1 MENDKLKR
9 IIADVLSEVMSSR
22 QAGNG
27 HASAA
32 VFRNNLNAACD
43 DGEVPDLSAVD
54 FSQILATPE
63 PANGEAY
70 LEIKRTSTA
79 RVGTWRAGPRYRTET
94 YLRLRADHAKAMDAV
109 FEDVPEELIDKLR
122 LLKVTTRCASKNDYL
137 TRPDLGRQF
146 DEETSRLIK
155 DKCIPEADVQLI
167 VSDGLSS
174 TAVSHNI
181 ADVFPAIVQGLELK
195 RIKLGTPIFVKYGRV
210 GCMDAI
216 TELVKSK
223 VTVILLGERPGLAT
237 SESLSAYMTYGGF
250 VGINEAARTVVSN
263 IYKGGTNP
271 VEAGAHIADLIE
283 RMLREKKS
291 GIDLSR

>member
-1 MENDKLKR
+1 
-9 IIADVLSEVMSSR
+9 
-22 QAGNG
+22 
-27 HASAA
+27 
-32 VFRNNLNAACD
+32 
-43 DGEVPDLSAVD
+43 
-54 FSQILATPE
+54 
-63 PANGEAY
+63 
-70 LEIKRTSTA
+70 
-79 RVGTWRAGPRYRTET
+79 
-94 YLRLRADHAKAMDAV
+94 
-109 FEDVPEELIDKLR
+109 
-122 LLKVTTRCASKNDYL
+122 
-137 TRPDLGRQF
+137 
-146 DEETSRLIK
+146 
-155 DKCIPEADVQLI
+155 
-167 VSDGLSS
+167 DGLSS